1 MKISLLIFLSLLTSG
16 LWAYTGGG
24 DPTDQS
30 SDTLNQTTPDGKKHG
45 YWVIFAHMRNMP
57 DYKPDDVIEEG
68 RYKMNRK
75 DGKWKKYFPT
85 GNLQSEIVY
94 NNGKAVGDFVT
105 YYDNKENTV
114 EEQGS
119 WMGKA
124 YTDKFVRYHENGV
137 IAQEK
142 NFNAQGKAEGTQK
155 YFYEN
160 GQVELEFSATN
171 GVNVGTA
178 TRYWPNGDVKEVITF
193 DAEGNGTS
201 SGEKAMVNPPVVL
214 DSEKKDKEKGE
225 GIAAQGVE
233 NEAQKSG
240 TGLKDGYHKTYNE
253 NKDILMDG
261 EFKGGKLFNGK
272 HYIYDEYGLLEK
284 IEVYKNGK
292 YIGNGVVE

>member
-1 MKISLLIFLSLLTSG
+1 MKNLLLIICIIFSIPMLSF
-16 LWAYTGGG
+16 GGVT

-30 SDTLNQTTPDGKKHG
+30 SDTLNQEVDGKKHG

-57 DYKPDDVIEEG
+57 DYAPDDVIEEG

-94 NNGKAVGDFVT
+94 KNGKAVGDFIT
-105 YYDNKENTV
+105 YYDNEENTV
-114 EEQGS
+114 EEAGN

-142 NFNAQGKAEGTQK
+142 QFNESGKAEGVQK
-155 YFYEN
+155 YYYEN
-160 GQVELEFSATN
+160 GQVELEFTATN

-178 TRYWPNGDVKEVITF
+178 TRYWPNGDVKEIITF

-201 SGEKAMVNPPVVL
+201 SGEKARVNPPVIL
-214 DSEKKDKEKGE
+214 ESEKEENETGE
-225 GIAAQGVE
+225 GIAAEGEE

-240 TGLKDGYHKTYNE
+240 NGIVDGYHKTYND

-261 EFKGGKLFNGK
+261 EFKNGKLFNGK

-292 YIGNGVVE
+292 YVGNGVVE

>member
-1 MKISLLIFLSLLTSG
+1 MKTFLLLLTIVLALPIFG
-16 LWAYTGGG
+16 IGGET
-24 DPTDQS
+24 DPTDQN
-30 SDTLNQTTPDGKKHG
+30 SDTLNQSVDGKKHG

-57 DYKPDDVIEEG
+57 DYAPDDVIEEG

-75 DGKWKKYFPT
+75 EGAWKKYFPT

-94 NNGKAVGDFVT
+94 KNGKAVGDFVT

-114 EEQGS
+114 EEQGN
-119 WMGKA
+119 WQGKA

-142 NFNAQGKAEGTQK
+142 NFNAEGKAEGTQK

-160 GQVELEFSATN
+160 GQVELEFTASN
-171 GVNVGTA
+171 GVNKGTA
-178 TRYWPNGDVKEVITF
+178 TRYWPNGDVKEIITF
-193 DAEGNGTS
+193 DAEGNGAS
-201 SGEKAMVNPPVVL
+201 SGEKPRVNPPVIL
-214 DSEKKDKEKGE
+214 DSEKEDKKAGD
-225 GIAAQGVE
+225 GIAAQGKE

-240 TGLKDGYHKTYNE
+240 NGIVDGYHKTYND

-292 YIGNGVVE
+292 YVGNGVVE